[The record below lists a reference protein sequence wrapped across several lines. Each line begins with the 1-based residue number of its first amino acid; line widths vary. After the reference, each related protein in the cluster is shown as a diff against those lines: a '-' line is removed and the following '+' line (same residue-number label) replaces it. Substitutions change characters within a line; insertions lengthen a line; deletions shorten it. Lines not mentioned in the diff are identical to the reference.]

1 MPYTPPSSRSPASS
15 AASSPDTSR
24 RPSFNAASKP
34 VNASLHFSP
43 APPSALPRS
52 SSYLTRHRRTPSA
65 VSNSSVST
73 ISGQPT
79 PQPTS
84 DNLHGMV
91 PVVSGHSY
99 DENSSVRQSP
109 PPITG
114 ERRGMPTGAVISPP
128 DSPPTSDDEGHV
140 ETRGRRL
147 ESMSELK
154 QLHDA
159 VSQLPQQRRAS
170 SPNNE
175 PADLGVL
182 VVQPIPPVVSSI
194 SNISSTETNM
204 RHSFSTTSLDHLRIG
219 GGRSSSIGS
228 NGRRISHMRSATEPS
243 VSVSPS
249 AGSSVANSDEEN
261 DLEILAKPPMVRKK
275 SGELVRPALR
285 LGAGRRPS
293 SMPGTP
299 TFSKV
304 VHFDSHLE
312 HVRHFLQVDRP
323 LAVSAGSSP
332 VEVYESESE
341 YPFNSSIPGMKQ
353 QQQQQQQKRG
363 GPPFEW
369 EIVLTKFPVE
379 TAERKALPV
388 RLERVWLSPDQK
400 FLHGSVSCL
409 NLAFSKLVVCRFTL
423 DYWKT
428 TSEIA
433 AEYSAEIVPRVTPQ
447 GNDRFNFTIK
457 LSDLANLE
465 SKTMYFCIR
474 YNVDGK
480 EFWDNNNGS
489 NFQLDFKKKMLAING
504 KSGLQNGALP
514 RSHHRRANATS
525 TQRPVSMPVS
535 LDDFGSSANGH
546 GSKMFDQSVHEYLG
560 ESDRPA
566 LRLKSSQNGGPSLAS
581 DNLTARLVSPSGQA
595 FANRYDFGASL
606 SAAMQAA
613 KDAMATNKRDGG
625 LYMKPSRKVAVVPA
639 PSADAA
645 VKVGAAS
652 ANTNERVIA
661 VNTTQEPTTVALPV
675 AALDRDS
682 RTILTESALY
692 GPGGIASKS
701 YDEIVSKYCFY
712 VPKPSLPTKDGSS
725 AQNGQ
730 NDTKATSSPASTI
743 TSDGSPVHTAR
754 THQEPSRPRWHADVP
769 SRDSSSL
776 SIQSVG
782 SSTSSASPPTSGFVQ
797 TSPVTNQGHVPGQP
811 RRGTMFATGPLISA
825 GDKAGSGDS
834 DSASTSSSNTASPA
848 SPASPA
854 ALAGAFP
861 PFAGTPPPPDYSFV
875 KDRFPFANADGHAAT
890 AIKG

>member
-1 MPYTPPSSRSPASS
+1 MPYTPPSHRSPASS

-34 VNASLHFSP
+34 VNVSLSFSP
-43 APPSALPRS
+43 APPPALPRS

-65 VSNSSVST
+65 VSNASTNSST

-79 PQPTS
+79 PQATS
-84 DNLHGMV
+84 EDLKGMV
-91 PVVSGHSY
+91 PVVVPGHGY
-99 DENSSVRQSP
+99 DEHSSVRQSP

-114 ERRGMPTGAVISPP
+114 DRRGMPTGAIISPP
-128 DSPPTSDDEGHV
+128 DSPPTSDDEDRPK
-140 ETRGRRL
+140 TRGRRL
-147 ESMSELK
+147 ENTTELK
-154 QLHDA
+154 QLHEA
-159 VSQLPQQRRAS
+159 ISQLPQQRRAS
-170 SPNNE
+170 SPNDE

-182 VVQPIPPVVSSI
+182 VVQPIPPVPVVSSI
-194 SNISSTETNM
+194 SGINGASMSRSNSTESNGM
-204 RHSFSTTSLDHLRIG
+204 RHSFSTSSLEHLRIG

-228 NGRRISHMRSATEPS
+228 NGRRVSHMRSATEPS

-249 AGSSVANSDEEN
+249 AGSSIANSDEEN

-285 LGAGRRPS
+285 LGSGRRPS

-332 VEVYESESE
+332 VEVYDSETE
-341 YPFNSSIPGMKQ
+341 YPFNSNVPGAIKKQ
-353 QQQQQQQKRG
+353 QRG

-369 EIVLTKFPVE
+369 EIVFTKFPVE

-400 FLHGSVSCL
+400 SLHGSIACL
-409 NLAFSKLVVCRFTL
+409 NLAFSKSVVCRFTL

-433 AEYSAEIVPRVTPQ
+433 AEYSAEIVPRIAPQ
-447 GNDRFNFTIK
+447 GHDRFNFTIK

-474 YNVDGK
+474 YTVDGK

-489 NFQLDFKKKMLAING
+489 NFQLDFKKKMLPING
-504 KSGLQNGALP
+504 KGGLQNGALP
-514 RSHHRRANATS
+514 RSHHRRTNS
-525 TQRPVSMPVS
+525 SGSPRPVSMPVS
-535 LDDFGSSANGH
+535 LDDFDGDAN

-560 ESDRPA
+560 ESEHPA
-566 LRLKSSQNGGPSLAS
+566 LRLKSSQSATSLAS
-581 DNLTARLVSPSGQA
+581 DNLTTRLASPSGQA

-613 KDAMATNKRDGG
+613 KDAMTTKTTTNKRDGG
-625 LYMKPSRKVAVVPA
+625 LYMKSGRKFTIVPA
-639 PSADAA
+639 PSAAAA
-645 VKVGAAS
+645 VNVAAAS
-652 ANTNERVIA
+652 ANTNQRVIA
-661 VNTTQEPTTVALPV
+661 INTTQEPTTVALPV

-712 VPKPSLPTKDGSS
+712 VPKPSLSTKDGST
-725 AQNGQ
+725 QNGQ
-730 NDTKATSSPASTI
+730 TDSADKNANAASTASPASTI
-743 TSDGSPVHTAR
+743 TSDGSPVQTGR
-754 THQEPSRPRWHADVP
+754 FYHQPARPRWHGDLP
-769 SRDSSSL
+769 SSRDLSSS
-776 SIQSVG
+776 SIQSFG
-782 SSTSSASPPTSGFVQ
+782 SAATALPLTS
-797 TSPVTNQGHVPGQP
+797 QP
-811 RRGTMFATGPLISA
+811 RRGTLYP
-825 GDKAGSGDS
+825 AGSPPTLEDKT
-834 DSASTSSSNTASPA
+834 DSASTSSNNTASPA
-848 SPASPA
+848 SPAS
-854 ALAGAFP
+854 LVGAFP
-861 PFAGTPPPPDYSFV
+861 PFAGTPPPDFSYM
-875 KDRFPFANADGHAAT
+875 KDRFPFTNTDGHST
-890 AIKG
+890 PAIKG